1 MKKKRKFPQD
11 VARFFHPEKSGSNAL
26 VNSKGVLIKLG
37 THQLEK
43 NRERSYIPVKVM
55 QPSFRRFNR
64 NAI

>member
-11 VARFFHPEKSGSNAL
+11 IARFFHVEKSVPSSG
-26 VNSKGVLIKLG
+26 I
-37 THQLEK
+37 HQIEK

-55 QPSFRRFNR
+55 QPSCRRFNR